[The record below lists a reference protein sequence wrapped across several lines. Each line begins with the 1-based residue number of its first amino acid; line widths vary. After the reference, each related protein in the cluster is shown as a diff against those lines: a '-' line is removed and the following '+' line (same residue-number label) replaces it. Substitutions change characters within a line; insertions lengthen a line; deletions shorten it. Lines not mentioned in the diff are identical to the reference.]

1 MASPRRPWRL
11 ENPTPVAHTPGMRSL
26 LLAVLVLGATA
37 FVPAASAETKPA
49 STAADSKQCKK
60 VIVGKGADKKL
71 VCEIQTEITVGE
83 KAPKP
88 AVIIVN
94 KGGREVV
101 GRPKSGNRL
110 QGLSQRLRQ

>member
-1 MASPRRPWRL
+1 
-11 ENPTPVAHTPGMRSL
+11 MRSL
-26 LLAVLVLGATA
+26 LLAVLVLGAT
-37 FVPAASAETKPA
+37 FVAPAASAETKPA
-49 STAADSKQCKK
+49 ATATQSKECKK

-88 AVIIVN
+88 AVLIVN

-101 GRPKSGNRL
+101 GRPKSGDRL
-110 QGLSQRLRQ
+110 QGLSQRRR